1 MQSNGG
7 VMSPALAQ
15 RFASNTLL
23 SGPAG
28 GPLAGIHYGGPNAIT
43 VDMGGTSFDVA
54 LVSDG
59 VPTVTTEGE
68 IGGHRV
74 ASPILDIHTVGAGGG
89 SIAWIDSGGLLAV
102 GPASA
107 GADPG
112 PACYGRGGTQPTV
125 TDADLLLGYL
135 DPGFFHG
142 GELQLDVDAARRAVG
157 GLAEQL
163 GLSELQVASG
173 IYELVNA
180 NMAAALGVVSVE
192 RGHDP
197 REFVLVVAGGAGPIH
212 AAAIARELEIPNIL
226 IPRESSVFCAA
237 GMLISDLKHD
247 YVRTYARAP
256 DEAEMEAIYA
266 ELESEALATLASEGV
281 PRERV
286 ELIRSVDLRYAG
298 QFNEVEV
305 PRPEDFHERHEALY
319 GYSMPGAPTELINL
333 RLSARGITDK
343 PALQGSEPEGEDP
356 SAALK
361 SHREAY
367 FDGVFETVPVY
378 DGLMLVNGNVVPGP
392 AIIEQ
397 PTTTIVL
404 PPGFTARC
412 DEHDNYRVER

>member
-1 MQSNGG
+1 MRLEEELAARGFGGTLLIMQSNGG

-142 GELQLDVDAARRAVG
+142 GELQLDVEAARRAVG
-157 GLAEQL
+157 
-163 GLSELQVASG
+163 
-173 IYELVNA
+173 
-180 NMAAALGVVSVE
+180 
-192 RGHDP
+192 
-197 REFVLVVAGGAGPIH
+197 
-212 AAAIARELEIPNIL
+212 
-226 IPRESSVFCAA
+226 
-237 GMLISDLKHD
+237 
-247 YVRTYARAP
+247 
-256 DEAEMEAIYA
+256 
-266 ELESEALATLASEGV
+266 ALADPARPRASCRSRAGSTSSSTPTWP
-281 PRERV
+281 PRWA
-286 ELIRSVDLRYAG
+286 S
-298 QFNEVEV
+298 
-305 PRPEDFHERHEALY
+305 
-319 GYSMPGAPTELINL
+319 
-333 RLSARGITDK
+333 
-343 PALQGSEPEGEDP
+343 
-356 SAALK
+356 
-361 SHREAY
+361 
-367 FDGVFETVPVY
+367 
-378 DGLMLVNGNVVPGP
+378 
-392 AIIEQ
+392 
-397 PTTTIVL
+397 
-404 PPGFTARC
+404 
-412 DEHDNYRVER
+412 